1 MTMTMTMTPSTTM
14 TFLRI
19 ETDMTE
25 DERELDLQLGELLY
39 ENRRLRRQRDTAMEE
54 ALRLRHTLEHI
65 YATAFVATE
74 QAEKEHD
81 DKDSY

>member
-1 MTMTMTMTPSTTM
+1 
-14 TFLRI
+14 
-19 ETDMTE
+19 MTE
-25 DERELDLQLGELLY
+25 EERELDFQLGEALW
-39 ENRRLRRQRDTAMEE
+39 EIRKLRRQRDTAMEE

-65 YATAFVATE
+65 YATAFVATK